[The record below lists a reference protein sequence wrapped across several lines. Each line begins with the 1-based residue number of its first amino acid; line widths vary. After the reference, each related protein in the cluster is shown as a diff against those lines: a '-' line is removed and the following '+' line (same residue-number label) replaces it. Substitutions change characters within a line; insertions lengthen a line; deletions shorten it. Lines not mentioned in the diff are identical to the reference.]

1 MSKFVFISL
10 LGFLLLQSCSFK
22 EKVTFN
28 SDFSGDVI
36 AELDLSQMAAANE
49 NTQESMMDSSMVANM
64 EKLKSIDGISKVV
77 YAEKSLGVIE
87 LSYHFKNVT
96 ALNAA
101 CQSMNDAP
109 QNKNFEYF
117 KLVNKKTLII
127 DIPNMGSDEEEVE
140 MEGMGNM
147 FTYDLTVVL
156 PKKVKSISTK
166 GEAEIQNTKE
176 IHLASDLEKMSNKS
190 FSPRVEVKL

>member
-1 MSKFVFISL
+1 
-10 LGFLLLQSCSFK
+10 
-22 EKVTFN
+22 
-28 SDFSGDVI
+28 
-36 AELDLSQMAAANE
+36 QMAAANE

-87 LSYHFKNVT
+87 LSYHFKNVS
-96 ALNAA
+96 ALNAS

-109 QNKNFEYF
+109 QNENFEYF
-117 KLVNKKTLII
+117 KLVNKKTLVI
-127 DIPNMGSDEEEVE
+127 DIPNMGSDEEEVD

-156 PKKVKSISTK
+156 PKKVKS
-166 GEAEIQNTKE
+166 
-176 IHLASDLEKMSNKS
+176 
-190 FSPRVEVKL
+190 